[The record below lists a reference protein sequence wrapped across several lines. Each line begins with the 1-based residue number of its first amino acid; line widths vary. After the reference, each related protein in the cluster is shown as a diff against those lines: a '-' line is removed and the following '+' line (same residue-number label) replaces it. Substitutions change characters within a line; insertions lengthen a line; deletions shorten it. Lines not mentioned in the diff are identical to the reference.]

1 MVSSGGGDGKG
12 HLGNLGDGGNLLD
25 LDIHVSKLRV
35 IYFRADYFM
44 VYKLYLRSKTEK
56 QMYPLLLNPIM
67 APSSL

>member
-1 MVSSGGGDGKG
+1 MIGKG

-44 VYKLYLRSKTEK
+44 VHKLYLRSKPNKATKISFIFES
-56 QMYPLLLNPIM
+56 YNG
-67 APSSL
+67 SLFSIN